1 VAEVVD
7 EGTFDPAEFGSELA
21 AAAGNLEVGTGLWF
35 QNDRIKV
42 WEIRLAPG
50 ERGPFHAHTRRYFW
64 TVVEAGTGRQR
75 LPDGTFTVRR
85 YEVGD
90 TQYLDLS
97 AANPLIHDLEN
108 VCHSTLRLVT
118 VELLR

>member
-108 VCHSTLRLVT
+108 VGHSTLRLVT